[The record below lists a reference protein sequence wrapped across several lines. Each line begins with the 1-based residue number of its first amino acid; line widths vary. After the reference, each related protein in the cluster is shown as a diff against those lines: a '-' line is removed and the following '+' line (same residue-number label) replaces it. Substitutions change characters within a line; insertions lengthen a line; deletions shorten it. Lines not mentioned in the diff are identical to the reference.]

1 MGRDVAGARE
11 QALMP
16 RARAA
21 EKKWSTAAKKLPSL
35 VLGDKVLIQNQ
46 SGNHPRRWDK
56 RGVVVEVLG
65 FDQYQVRVEGSRR
78 LTLRNRRF
86 LRKYSQFHPTAFVTL
101 PVNTE
106 LEPVSVPSQAKQ
118 VGTSTGRDG
127 HGAVR
132 VIPNQAGVPGHG
144 GEEVQAE
151 QPVQLVGGGAADRDM
166 HVDID
171 RGGPSVDGQ
180 DDDHAV
186 AVPSVGGDISQP
198 EVSPV
203 RRSSRSTKGVTT
215 KYKDFLRFQ
224 D

>member
-1 MGRDVAGARE
+1 MSPAMALFGRPLRDFLPCVPGAMVGTMWREVAGARE

-56 RGVVVEVLG
+56 RGEVVEVLG

-86 LRKYSQFHPTAFVTL
+86 LRKYSQFHPTVFVIL

-106 LEPVSVPSQAKQ
+106 WEP
-118 VGTSTGRDG
+118 
-127 HGAVR
+127 
-132 VIPNQAGVPGHG
+132 
-144 GEEVQAE
+144 
-151 QPVQLVGGGAADRDM
+151 
-166 HVDID
+166 
-171 RGGPSVDGQ
+171 
-180 DDDHAV
+180 
-186 AVPSVGGDISQP
+186 
-198 EVSPV
+198 
-203 RRSSRSTKGVTT
+203 
-215 KYKDFLRFQ
+215 
-224 D
+224 

>member
-1 MGRDVAGARE
+1 MGDYGIYHRLCSVANPHANTRVELAVKTVKRMISDCRIIGGKLDTARFSQALLQACPQLWHCLAVLCVTSCHVCQEQWLVTLWREVAGARE

-56 RGVVVEVLG
+56 RGEVVEVLG

-86 LRKYSQFHPTAFVTL
+86 LRKYSQFHPTVFVIL

-106 LEPVSVPSQAKQ
+106 WEP
-118 VGTSTGRDG
+118 
-127 HGAVR
+127 
-132 VIPNQAGVPGHG
+132 
-144 GEEVQAE
+144 
-151 QPVQLVGGGAADRDM
+151 
-166 HVDID
+166 
-171 RGGPSVDGQ
+171 
-180 DDDHAV
+180 
-186 AVPSVGGDISQP
+186 
-198 EVSPV
+198 
-203 RRSSRSTKGVTT
+203 
-215 KYKDFLRFQ
+215 
-224 D
+224 